1 MTTGMG
7 RALGLRTSR
16 SYRALSSTA
25 RSAYWTLSS
34 GEVRFQR
41 MPSSLLTSGMLMLL
55 LAARITFR
63 SVSQKHM

>member
-1 MTTGMG
+1 
-7 RALGLRTSR
+7 
-16 SYRALSSTA
+16 LSSTA